1 MNTPLSDL
9 SVQPILDARAR
20 LGEGPVWVAAAQTL
34 FWVDVYNHRV
44 HQFDPASGK
53 DRYFNAG
60 DVVGALAPAGPDQLI
75 IAQRHS
81 LAFLNTQTGD
91 IQPLVQLDFPSP
103 SDTRCNDGKCDPQ
116 GRFWIGT
123 CSGTPG
129 AAALYRYDPDGTV
142 QTMETGLT
150 ISNGLGWSPDS
161 TTFYLTDSAVHK
173 IYAYDF
179 EPDAGVIR
187 NRRVLIDLSAEA
199 VEPDGLTI
207 DSQGNIWSALWGGWA
222 IACFAPT
229 GQEIGRI
236 KMPVPRPTSLTFG
249 GKDLS
254 DLYITSASVD
264 MTQTELQDCY
274 IAGDLFHLSTQST
287 GLPTN
292 RFGGTDHERASD

>member
-1 MNTPLSDL
+1 MNIPFSDL
-9 SVQPILDARAR
+9 SPQSILDARAR
-20 LGEGPVWVAAAQTL
+20 LGEGPVWDAVTQTL

-44 HQFDPASGK
+44 HQFDPATGK
-53 DRYFNAG
+53 DRYFDTG
-60 DVVGALAPAGPDQLI
+60 EVVGALAPAGPDRLI
-75 IAQRHS
+75 IARKS
-81 LAFLNTQTGD
+81 TLAYLNTQTGD
-91 IQPLVQLDFPSP
+91 LQTLASLEFSSP
-103 SDTRCNDGKCDPQ
+103 TDTRCNDGKCDPQ

-150 ISNGLGWSPDS
+150 ISNGLGWSPDGC
-161 TTFYLTDSAVHK
+161 TFYLTDSAPQK

-179 EPDAGVIR
+179 EPESGTLS
-187 NRRVLIDLSAEA
+187 NRRVFVDLSAEA

-207 DSQGNIWSALWGGWA
+207 DSEGNIWSALWGGWA

-229 GQEIGRI
+229 GQELGRL

-249 GKDLS
+249 GQDLS

-264 MTQTELQDCY
+264 MTQTELQDCF
-274 IAGDLFHLSTQST
+274 IAGDLFHLSTSST

-292 RFGGTDHERASD
+292 VFGRN